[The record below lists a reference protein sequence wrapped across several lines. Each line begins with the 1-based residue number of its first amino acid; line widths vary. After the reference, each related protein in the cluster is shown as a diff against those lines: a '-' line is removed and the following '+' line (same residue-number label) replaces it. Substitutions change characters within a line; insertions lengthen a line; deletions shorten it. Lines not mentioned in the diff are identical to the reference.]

1 MEMSSEKGS
10 EIRVREAKYV
20 DLPYL
25 VRNNVAMADE
35 AEGIDLDPAVLEMGV
50 SAVFDDPAR
59 GLYFIA
65 EIGGT
70 PAGSLMVTK
79 EWSDWRCAW
88 YWWIQSVYIPP
99 EFRRRGVYTALHNH
113 VVEAARKERAYAVR
127 LYVSR
132 GNESAIRTYKAI
144 GMKRSHYDM
153 FEIEL

>member
-1 MEMSSEKGS
+1 MKR
-10 EIRVREAKYV
+10 ITVREAKYT

-25 VRNNVAMADE
+25 VRNNVAMAAE
-35 AEGIDLDPAVLEMGV
+35 AERIDLDPAVLEMGV

-59 GLYFIA
+59 GIYFIA

-88 YWWIQSVYIPP
+88 YWWIQSVYVPP
-99 EFRRRGVYTALHNH
+99 EFRRRSVYSYMHRH
-113 VVEAARKERAYAVR
+113 VMEAARNERVYSVR

-132 GNESAIRTYKAI
+132 SNESAIKTYESI

-153 FEIEL
+153 FDVEL